1 MNDIEL
7 LKIGFTPKEIL
18 NIRTQEIFGKDLKIT
33 SLEKENEQ
41 LKKQLDQVYR
51 ECVIIDE

>member
-7 LKIGFTPKEIL
+7 LTIGFTPKEIL

-33 SLEKENEQ
+33 SLEKEN
-41 LKKQLDQVYR
+41 
-51 ECVIIDE
+51 